1 MYNIEIKKYNGWL
14 TGRLKMT
21 IVDHQRTD
29 QENIQPKELREKY
42 SNQK

>member
-1 MYNIEIKKYNGWL
+1 MTYWQIKDD
-14 TGRLKMT
+14 
-21 IVDHQRTD
+21 IVNHQRTD